1 MIFPKK
7 KPIEITIENY
17 RNHDFPIEKA
27 IEITIEN
34 HRNHDFPIEKAIEIP
49 AERGAHFHSRV
60 EGAGA
65 AVVLRRLAVLALE
78 GQDLA

>member
-1 MIFPKK
+1 MI
-7 KPIEITIENY
+7 
-17 RNHDFPIEKA
+17 
-27 IEITIEN
+27 
-34 HRNHDFPIEKAIEIP
+34 FPIEKAIEIP
-49 AERGAHFHSRV
+49 VERGAHLHSRV